1 MTCFEKGIYGEN
13 KSKDDFKL
21 NDSLKSSATQGS
33 VWTEAETFLLLE
45 SVLKHGDDWELV
57 AQNVQTKT
65 KLECI
70 SRLIELPFGEL
81 MLGSHGKVSARGL
94 IDEVDTSQGQKASS
108 EPNETKNTEADRQD
122 ENNVHHE
129 GDLMQDNHQRQEIIE
144 REKSMEIE
152 SVEPPTKKKRVDSS
166 DPSRSLIEQVCPS

>member
-1 MTCFEKGIYGEN
+1 M
-13 KSKDDFKL
+13 
-21 NDSLKSSATQGS
+21 
-33 VWTEAETFLLLE
+33 
-45 SVLKHGDDWELV
+45 
-57 AQNVQTKT
+57 
-65 KLECI
+65 CI
-70 SRLIELPFGEL
+70 RD
-81 MLGSHGKVSARGL
+81 R
-94 IDEVDTSQGQKASS
+94 VDTSQGQKASS